1 MNQYLTKKEFEET
14 GKFFD
19 NISIDDLIS
28 NSSYNETE
36 LLEKFNQYDDDMK
49 IKLAKCAVH
58 IAIIGAG
65 GKSFGKIRHE
75 DEILEIEEILSEAEI
90 KYFSDINAKYNPND
104 LTARRLV
111 RLFRYLIQKY
121 LEEKNISSYLWS
133 KYSTREKKFTSI
145 CFPGAEHLIETK
157 ENAVYLIQTYEKL
170 DEARGTRFV
179 ERVKNVF
186 LARGK
191 NFGV

>member
-14 GKFFD
+14 GEFFK
-19 NISIDDLIS
+19 NISVDDLIS

-36 LLEKFNQYDDDMK
+36 LLEEFNRYDDDMK

-65 GKSFGKIRHE
+65 GRSFGKIRHE
-75 DEILEIEEILSEAEI
+75 GEVFEIEEILSEAEI
-90 KYFSDINAKYNPND
+90 KYSAEINSKYNPND

-111 RLFRYLIQKY
+111 RLFRYLIQIY
-121 LEEKNISSYLWS
+121 IEEKQTPSYLWS
-133 KYSTREKKFTSI
+133 KYSTREKKFLST
-145 CFPGAEHLIETK
+145 CFPGAEHLIEKK
-157 ENAVYLIQTYEKL
+157 EEADYLVQTYEKL
-170 DEARGTRFV
+170 DEAKGTKFV
-179 ERVKNVF
+179 ERVKTVF

-191 NFGV
+191 NF